1 MSPITESNKQRL
13 DERVRV
19 LVDTYD
25 EVRMLCGEGSYDG
38 LTLSTIVEGIFK
50 LKLLTDLCE
59 STVAELG
66 IYEPMIECC
75 EFIEKKY
82 KKALPRDRRSKKK
95 MQEYIDKLN
104 SSVDIAIDITFDK
117 LFSDPEFIRRNA
129 RVENRWALAVG
140 VDTVKLVNTKIL
152 TLPDAK
158 REAQRFKDLLNNNV
172 RIDTIPRDF

>member
-1 MSPITESNKQRL
+1 MSLITESNKQIL

-66 IYEPMIECC
+66 IYEPEDFVGHRNRIS
-75 EFIEKKY
+75 
-82 KKALPRDRRSKKK
+82 ALYSYLIHSYQ
-95 MQEYIDKLN
+95 QEQ
-104 SSVDIAIDITFDK
+104 V
-117 LFSDPEFIRRNA
+117 
-129 RVENRWALAVG
+129 
-140 VDTVKLVNTKIL
+140 
-152 TLPDAK
+152 
-158 REAQRFKDLLNNNV
+158 
-172 RIDTIPRDF
+172 RDFWKIKTLYVERFLLI